1 MYCTCISDDAEG
13 TDSGAK
19 ISISFQK
26 NVIIFENCYTNS
38 PGDVVSDK
46 STVNTLNVSVYG
58 GQYGGMIE
66 LEMEGDEDRLLW
78 NGGDIIISPDEIAAG
93 ERVDFKMEYTAYK
106 RSNAINDIKARLRFT
121 ENFTGEVVSDE
132 STMTA
137 VQVEV
142 EPLVTIG
149 NFFNRH
155 IVGIGENVIC
165 RVYPRQVQWGMN
177 FSTNTFVPDEYNEV
191 RFYCPFYGIDKFLNF
206 TVLDTE
212 FASAFKVEVPNG
224 VCVRNARELLYSD
237 AVVNKAGWV
246 GMVLDL
252 VVLPTNVCFSALHIM
267 EVPENKD
274 KIAPIGYFSR
284 EEFSAI
290 WHHTEE
296 RGAGVWHRVQRDN
309 HFLNDEAQCGEELS
323 DNWSDG
329 QITWKVPVVWGHIE
343 NGSEDCR
350 QNEFGNTYYQIFTM
364 SSNGTLRVVKF
375 EDYWVERT
383 PQGVRNRSDK
393 VHKGLL

>member
-1 MYCTCISDDAEG
+1 
-13 TDSGAK
+13 
-19 ISISFQK
+19 
-26 NVIIFENCYTNS
+26 
-38 PGDVVSDK
+38 
-46 STVNTLNVSVYG
+46 
-58 GQYGGMIE
+58 
-66 LEMEGDEDRLLW
+66 
-78 NGGDIIISPDEIAAG
+78 
-93 ERVDFKMEYTAYK
+93 
-106 RSNAINDIKARLRFT
+106 
-121 ENFTGEVVSDE
+121 
-132 STMTA
+132 
-137 VQVEV
+137 
-142 EPLVTIG
+142 
-149 NFFNRH
+149 
-155 IVGIGENVIC
+155 
-165 RVYPRQVQWGMN
+165 
-177 FSTNTFVPDEYNEV
+177 V
-191 RFYCPFYGIDKFLNF
+191 RFDCPFNEIDNFLKF

-212 FASAFKVEVPNG
+212 FASAFKVVAPNG
-224 VCVRNARELLYSD
+224 VCVRNGRELLYSD

-246 GMVLDL
+246 GMVFDL